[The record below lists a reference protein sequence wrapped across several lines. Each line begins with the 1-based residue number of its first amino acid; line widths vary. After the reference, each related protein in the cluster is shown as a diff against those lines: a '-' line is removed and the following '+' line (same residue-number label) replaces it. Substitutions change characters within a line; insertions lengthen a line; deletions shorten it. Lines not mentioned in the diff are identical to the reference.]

1 MFGKFTYEKYTLYKT
16 VEPPCQS
23 GQDRRLSAAA
33 AASSVSSFL
42 MRLQDLSNSNSKDDV
57 NDYDDLDD
65 DDANDDDANYDAAND
80 GSRLLPVF

>member
-1 MFGKFTYEKYTLYKT
+1 M
-16 VEPPCQS
+16 EPPCQS

-33 AASSVSSFL
+33 AAAASSVFSFL

-65 DDANDDDANYDAAND
+65 DDANDDDANYDDANEV
-80 GSRLLPVF
+80 SRLLPVFWWGCETLV